1 MQLTIGIDIGGTN
14 TRIGI
19 VSSEGKVLGLSKLNT
34 TDFNDGARYADAI
47 ANAIQKLVAD
57 FEAEHTPDTCE
68 WRGIGIGA
76 PNGNIH
82 TGCIESPPN
91 LKFKG
96 DTPIVQLLQD
106 RLPSIGAIKLT
117 NDANAA
123 AVGEKIFGGAKEF
136 SDFIMIT
143 LGTGLGSG
151 IFVNNQLV
159 YGANGMAGELGHVT
173 AVPQGRYCG
182 YSRRGSLENYCS
194 ATGIRRTFFEMMSQY
209 GIPTLL
215 DDKKLSEINSKD
227 ISDAAYA
234 GDKTAIET
242 MKFTGKM
249 LGEALASFA
258 LFSAPEAFFL
268 FGGPVQAGSI
278 LMDPLRRSFKSH
290 LIPQYRDDIQII
302 ESELPM
308 GDAAILGAAALIV

>member
-19 VSSEGKVLGLSKLNT
+19 VSEDGKVIALSKLAT
-34 TDFNDGARYADAI
+34 TDFSDGTLYADAVSES
-47 ANAIQKLVAD
+47 IQKLVAD
-57 FEAEHTPDTCE
+57 LKAKDTRIAYS
-68 WRGIGIGA
+68 WKGIGIGA

-82 TGCIESPPN
+82 SGCIESPPN
-91 LKFKG
+91 LKMKG
-96 DTPIVQLLQD
+96 DTPIVQLLKD
-106 RLPSIGAIKLT
+106 RLPEFGEIMLT

-123 AVGEKIFGGAKEF
+123 AVGEKIFGGAKDYT
-136 SDFIMIT
+136 DFIMIT

-151 IFVNNQLV
+151 IYVNNQLV
-159 YGANGMAGELGHVT
+159 YGANGLAGELGHVT

-194 ATGIRRTFFEMMSQY
+194 ATGIRRTFFEMVSQF
-209 GIPTLL
+209 GEPTLL
-215 DDKKLSEINSKD
+215 DDKKLSEITAKD

-242 MKFTGKM
+242 MKFTGRM

-258 LFSAPEAFFL
+258 LFTSPQAFFL
-268 FGGPVQAGSI
+268 FGGPVQAGGI

-290 LIPQYRDDIQII
+290 LIPQYRNDIKII
-302 ESELPM
+302 ESELPS
-308 GDAAILGAAALIV
+308 GDAAILGAAALLG